1 MHEGYKAFACNMAK
15 ATDNIST
22 AANKL
27 PSTQDIIAG
36 AAGNPGRALD
46 ELIDAGFALSEVLKN
61 LEELEKLVK
70 TRKETIE
77 KAATAIYVS
86 YPAFQQTI
94 ETKHTKATISCKT
107 KHPELRRTPQ
117 NADVYD
123 KFCREVLKITS
134 EEIIQAGVVATYYPG
149 WAEYISALSAA
160 GESLPDGLDK
170 AFKEYKEIKVA
181 YRKGS
186 ESIYQ
191 S

>member
-36 AAGNPGRALD
+36 ATGNPGRALD

-70 TRKETIE
+70 TRKEAIE

-94 ETKHTKATISCKT
+94 QTKYTKAVISYKT
-107 KHPELRRTPQ
+107 KHSELRRTQQ

-123 KFCREVLKITS
+123 RFCREVLKIAS
-134 EEIIQAGVVATYYPG
+134 EEIIQAGVVCTYYPG
-149 WAEYISALSAA
+149 WSEYITALQAA
-160 GESLPDGLDK
+160 GYSLPAGLEK
-170 AFKEYKEIKVA
+170 AFKEYNEIKVS
-181 YRKGS
+181 YRKGDT
-186 ESIYQ
+186 SIYQ